1 MKSTYGQ
8 EWMRVTMQACAP
20 SQHYYKY
27 RATEPYFISTCNI
40 KSKWQGSRAEFPSD
54 RLLTPLTSNSLG
66 SIIEKAIKFNLL
78 LFFAE
83 IDIKVD
89 LYSEGKQWANEPRYG
104 ITRGSIVFLFL
115 QSTATIRSGSTW
127 VRAGASERQQVVG
140 VLNQSERYSIFNFS
154 WRFLIYSA
162 NHFPSCRLHKQ
173 LSKRQAYIYHSN
185 FQPTTTP
192 PVALNSKNMNF
203 YASAHK
209 TTTVLCS
216 ITREMWQTALP
227 LKKNTTVQHN

>member
-27 RATEPYFISTCNI
+27 RATEPYFISACNI
-40 KSKWQGSRAEFPSD
+40 KSKWHGSRAEFTSD

-140 VLNQSERYSIFNFS
+140 VLNQSKRYSIFNFS

-162 NHFPSCRLHKQ
+162 NHFPSCRLHQ
-173 LSKRQAYIYHSN
+173 AAFEAASVYLS
-185 FQPTTTP
+185 F
-192 PVALNSKNMNF
+192 
-203 YASAHK
+203 
-209 TTTVLCS
+209 
-216 ITREMWQTALP
+216 
-227 LKKNTTVQHN
+227 